1 MSDSKTTDTIA
12 MHFRHSTTV
21 DELVNKLRA
30 HYVWHEEDD
39 LPEWIAEPLK
49 GFPLLTSYA
58 QTLLQTL
65 RSIPTSFGDQ
75 EATEYDLLVNCMIT
89 DQIMTSLREFKL
101 RYRAAHPVPD
111 SENKSSISNSLYT
124 QWLFPAAEKK
134 LPNSSNLKRSPLYRY
149 LSNTQFIPCELD
161 KEFMQIIALLHPY
174 SIRNDAGK
182 PVLRRA
188 CYMPLMYEHPY
199 FIYVIEQN
207 WGVYYDYMIDQHDAM
222 QCVLR
227 SLFESYAD
235 CKTFMEFQKEW
246 FPFSHSRFKQ
256 TTADMHN
263 LDLDCSELFD
273 IVKYKK
279 SYDTSL
285 QSIDEVLR
293 SDQNDYWTYF
303 MKTKRYAILFSA
315 MQFFF
320 GYKSEKNADLPLQQL
335 RSSICADQIDH
346 NLEAILKKSTETNL
360 EQYAATF
367 GKLLKE
373 VKTSRNY
380 DSVYN
385 YVNRLFA
392 NTKQTLLEDDDA
404 PADREPVSID
414 QLVQQ
419 QKRMERNRSNSRY
432 LGDCQFLSA
441 IYASMIHA
449 AYCLNPSK
457 KSISACTV
465 SDDSHEPL
473 EFTESFESCTDY
485 SISTLSLIEKYRF
498 FIPPDYVSAPCT
510 KMMFSY
516 LYRIAKKNI
525 IESDTLPDSDTSPQ
539 SETSFKS
546 DASLASLDSQ
556 NCLGSYILAFIAE
569 NELQTVYAPDDKQI
583 DNNHLW
589 RWAHKLLHTSAVDQR
604 ESKTPVAFPMD
615 FSTNDFPLLR
625 DTMRWFWPLEQLAA
639 LIHANDMDFQP
650 RPKCK
655 TSVHCNLSSQEER
668 EEIAK
673 KGIAYWEQL
682 QRGTSDGYKQFLK
695 DNLHLPMR
703 NP

>member
-1 MSDSKTTDTIA
+1 MSDNKTTDTIS

-30 HYVWHEEDD
+30 HYVWNEKDD

-49 GFPLLTSYA
+49 DFPLLASYA

-89 DQIMTSLREFKL
+89 DQIMTSLREFEL
-101 RYRAAHPVPD
+101 HYRAAHPVPD
-111 SENKSSISNSLYT
+111 SEYKSANTISSYMH
-124 QWLFPAAEKK
+124 WLFPAARKK
-134 LPNSSNLKRSPLYRY
+134 PPNSSNLKRSPLYRY
-149 LSNTQFIPCELD
+149 LSDTYFIPCELD
-161 KEFMQIIALLHPY
+161 KELMQVISLLYHQHK
-174 SIRNDAGK
+174 RNDAGK

-188 CYMPLMYEHPY
+188 YYVPLMYEHPY
-199 FIYVIEQN
+199 FMYAIEQN
-207 WGVYYDYMIDQHDAM
+207 WGLYYNRMIDQHATM
-222 QCVLR
+222 QSVLYC
-227 SLFESYAD
+227 LFDSYAD
-235 CKTFMEFQKEW
+235 SKDFMEFQKEW

-256 TTADMHN
+256 TTADMHK

-273 IVKYKK
+273 IVKSKK
-279 SYDTSL
+279 SYDTSP

-293 SDQNDYWTYF
+293 SDQKDYWIYF
-303 MKTKRYAILFSA
+303 MKTKRYSILFSA

-320 GYKSEKNADLPLQQL
+320 GYKSEKNSELPLQQL

-346 NLEAILKKSTETNL
+346 HLQAILKKSTETIL
-360 EQYAATF
+360 EQYAADF

-419 QKRMERNRSNSRY
+419 QKRMERNRSNSHY
-432 LGDCQFLSA
+432 PGDCQFLSA

-449 AYCLNPSK
+449 AHCLNPLK

-465 SDDSHEPL
+465 SADSLEPL
-473 EFTESFESCTDY
+473 AFTESFESCTDY
-485 SISTLSLIEKYRF
+485 SISTLSPIEKYRF
-498 FIPPDYVSAPCT
+498 FIPSDYVSAPCT
-510 KMMFSY
+510 KMIFSHIY
-516 LYRIAKKNI
+516 HIAKKNI
-525 IESDTLPDSDTSPQ
+525 SNP
-539 SETSFKS
+539 
-546 DASLASLDSQ
+546 AASLDAPQ
-556 NCLGSYILAFIAE
+556 CLGSYILAFIAE
-569 NELQTVYAPDDKQI
+569 NELQPVYAPDDKQI
-583 DNNHLW
+583 NNNHLW

-604 ESKTPVAFPMD
+604 ESKTPIAFPID
-615 FSTNDFPLLR
+615 FSANDFPLLR

-639 LIHANDMDFQP
+639 LIHASDIDFQS
-650 RPKCK
+650 RLKYQ
-655 TSVHCNLSSQEER
+655 TIVRCNLSSQEER

-682 QRGTSDGYKQFLK
+682 QQGTSDGCQQFLN
-695 DNLHLPMR
+695 DNLHLPKH
-703 NP
+703 NT

>member
-1 MSDSKTTDTIA
+1 MSDNKTIDTIA
-12 MHFRHSTTV
+12 MHFRHSATV
-21 DELVNKLRA
+21 DELVNKLRT

-49 GFPLLTSYA
+49 DFPLLASYA
-58 QTLLQTL
+58 QMLLQTL

-75 EATEYDLLVNCMIT
+75 EATEYDIFVNCMIT
-89 DQIMTSLREFKL
+89 DQIMTSLREFEL

-111 SENKSSISNSLYT
+111 TENKSANTVSSYMH
-124 QWLFPAAEKK
+124 WLFPAAEKK

-149 LSNTQFIPCELD
+149 LSDTYFIPCELD

-182 PVLRRA
+182 PVLPSA

-199 FIYVIEQN
+199 FMYVIEQN
-207 WGVYYDYMIDQHDAM
+207 WGVYYDCMIDQHDAM
-222 QCVLR
+222 QSVLH

-235 CKTFMEFQKEW
+235 CKTFTEFQKEW
-246 FPFSHSRFKQ
+246 FPFSHSRFNQ

-273 IVKYKK
+273 IVKSDKMSKNIADALSSNKK
-279 SYDTSL
+279 EYW
-285 QSIDEVLR
+285 ID
-293 SDQNDYWTYF
+293 S

-320 GYKSEKNADLPLQQL
+320 GYKSEQNADLPLQQL
-335 RSSICADQIDH
+335 RSSICANQIDH

-360 EQYAATF
+360 ERYAADF
-367 GKLLKE
+367 GELLKE
-373 VKTSRNY
+373 VKTSRKY
-380 DSVYN
+380 DSVYK
-385 YVNRLFA
+385 YVNRMFA
-392 NTKQTLLEDDDA
+392 ETTQTLLEHDVA
-404 PADREPVSID
+404 PVDCEPVFVD

-419 QKRMERNRSNSRY
+419 QKRMERNRKNSRY
-432 LGDCQFLSA
+432 PDDCQLLSA
-441 IYASMIHA
+441 IYASMLHA
-449 AYCLNPSK
+449 AHFLNPSK
-457 KSISACTV
+457 SISSCTV

-473 EFTESFESCTDY
+473 EFIEPYELCTDY
-485 SISTLSLIEKYRF
+485 SISTLYPIEKYRF

-510 KMMFSY
+510 KMMFSCIY
-516 LYRIAKKNI
+516 HIAKKNI
-525 IESDTLPDSDTSPQ
+525 RESETSFESDTSPQ

-556 NCLGSYILAFIAE
+556 NCLGSYILAFIAG

-583 DNNHLW
+583 NNNHLW

-615 FSTNDFPLLR
+615 FSANDFPLLR
-625 DTMRWFWPLEQLAA
+625 DTMRWFWPLEQLTA
-639 LIHANDMDFQP
+639 LIHASDIDFQS
-650 RPKCK
+650 RLKYQTTVC
-655 TSVHCNLSSQEER
+655 CNLSSQEER

-682 QRGTSDGYKQFLK
+682 QQGTSDSYKRFLQ
-695 DNLHLPMR
+695 DNLHLSRR
-703 NP
+703 NS

>member
-1 MSDSKTTDTIA
+1 MSDNKTTDTIA
-12 MHFRHSTTV
+12 MHFRHSATV
-21 DELVNKLRA
+21 DELVSKLRA

-75 EATEYDLLVNCMIT
+75 EVTEYDLLVNCMIA
-89 DQIMTSLREFKL
+89 DQIMTSLREFEL
-101 RYRAAHPVPD
+101 HYRAAHPVPD
-111 SENKSSISNSLYT
+111 RENKSANTISSYMH
-124 QWLFPAAEKK
+124 WLFPTAGKT
-134 LPNSSNLKRSPLYRY
+134 PNSSNLKRSPLYCY
-149 LSNTQFIPCELD
+149 LSDTQFIPCELD
-161 KEFMQIIALLHPY
+161 KEFLQIIALLHPY

-182 PVLRRA
+182 SVLPSA

-199 FIYVIEQN
+199 FMYAIEQN
-207 WGVYYDYMIDQHDAM
+207 WGVYYDCMIDQHDAM
-222 QCVLR
+222 QCVLH

-235 CKTFMEFQKEW
+235 SKDFVEFQKEW

-263 LDLDCSELFD
+263 VDLDCSKLFD
-273 IVKYKK
+273 IVKSKK
-279 SYDTSL
+279 SYDTSS

-293 SDQNDYWTYF
+293 SDQKDYWIYF

-320 GYKSEKNADLPLQQL
+320 GYKSEKNTDLRLQQL

-346 NLEAILKKSTETNL
+346 HLQAILKKSTETTL
-360 EQYAATF
+360 AQYAADF

-385 YVNRLFA
+385 YVNRLFSDV
-392 NTKQTLLEDDDA
+392 TKTLLEDDVA
-404 PADREPVSID
+404 PADHEPVFVD

-432 LGDCQFLSA
+432 PGDCQFLSA
-441 IYASMIHA
+441 IYASMIYA
-449 AYCLNPSK
+449 AHCLNPLK

-465 SDDSHEPL
+465 SADSLEPL

-485 SISTLSLIEKYRF
+485 SISTLSPIEKYRF
-498 FIPPDYVSAPCT
+498 FIPSDYVSAPCT
-510 KMMFSY
+510 KMIFPHIY
-516 LYRIAKKNI
+516 HIAKKNI
-525 IESDTLPDSDTSPQ
+525 SNP
-539 SETSFKS
+539 
-546 DASLASLDSQ
+546 AASLDAPK
-556 NCLGSYILAFIAE
+556 CLGSYILAFIAG

-583 DNNHLW
+583 NNNHLW

-604 ESKTPVAFPMD
+604 ESKTPVAFPID
-615 FSTNDFPLLR
+615 FSANDFPLLR
-625 DTMRWFWPLEQLAA
+625 DTMRLFWPLEQLTD
-639 LIHANDMDFQP
+639 LIYDSDIDFQS
-650 RPKCK
+650 RLDYQ
-655 TSVHCNLSSQEER
+655 TAVRCNLPFQEEC
-668 EEIAK
+668 EKITK
-673 KGIAYWEQL
+673 NGIAYWEQL
-682 QRGTSDGYKQFLK
+682 QQGISDGYKQFLK
-695 DNLHLPMR
+695 DNLHLPKQ
-703 NP
+703 NT